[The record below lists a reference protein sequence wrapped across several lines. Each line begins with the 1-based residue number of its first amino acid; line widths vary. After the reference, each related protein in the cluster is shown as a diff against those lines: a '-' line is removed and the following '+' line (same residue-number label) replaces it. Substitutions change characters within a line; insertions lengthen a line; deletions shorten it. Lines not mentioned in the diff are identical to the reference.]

1 MSHVVLL
8 GDSIFDN
15 ASYVRGS
22 PDVVEQLRSQ
32 LPKGWQATLCAVD
45 GATASGVP
53 RQLGRVPADASHL
66 VVSAGGNDALGSS
79 GLLRQPSRPLG
90 QALAEL
96 AASRERFWQAY
107 RDMLA
112 AVLKLGRPTA
122 VCTVYDAVPNLPPE
136 GVALLSVFNDIILR
150 EATRERVPVLDLRFV
165 CDRPADYAAV
175 SPIEPSAAG
184 GMKIATAIARLVTSH
199 DFAARRCVVYGE

>member
-32 LPKGWQATLCAVD
+32 LPGGCQATLCAID

-53 RQLGRVPADASHL
+53 RQLARVPAGATHL
-66 VVSAGGNDALGSS
+66 VVSVGGNDALGSS
-79 GLLRQPSRPLG
+79 GLLRQPTRPLG
-90 QALAEL
+90 PALAEL
-96 AASRERFWQAY
+96 TANCERFWQSY

-112 AVLKLGRPTA
+112 AVLKAGKPTA
-122 VCTVYDAVPNLPPE
+122 VCTVYDAVPNLPAE
-136 GVALLSVFNDIILR
+136 GAALLSVFNDVILR
-150 EATRERVPVLDLRFV
+150 EAARARLPTLDLRLV
-165 CDRPADYAAV
+165 CTDAADYAAV

-184 GMKIATAIARLVTSH
+184 GMKIARAIARLVTAH
-199 DFAARRCVVYGE
+199 DFAGRQCVVYGA

>member
-32 LPKGWQATLCAVD
+32 LPGGWQATLCAVD

-53 RQLGRVPADASHL
+53 RQLARVPAGATHL
-66 VVSAGGNDALGSS
+66 VVSAGGNDALGVS
-79 GLLRQPSRPLG
+79 GLLHQMHRPLG
-90 QALAEL
+90 AAMAEL
-96 AASRERFWQAY
+96 TAARQRFWGHY
-107 RDMLA
+107 RETLA
-112 AVLKLGRPTA
+112 AVLRTGRAVA
-122 VCTVYDAVPNLPPE
+122 VCTVYDAVPGLSQD
-136 GVALLSVFNDIILR
+136 GQTLLSAFNDVIHR
-150 EATRERVPVLDLRFV
+150 EAVRNRLPVLDLRV
-165 CDRPADYAAV
+165 LCDDPDDYSDV

-184 GMKIATAIARLVTSH
+184 GMKIARAIARLVTSH
-199 DFAARRCVVYGE
+199 DFAGRQCVVYGA